1 MRQKKHVLDLS
12 CKPCGGTLK
21 VFFICFELSE
31 NLRPLNTIP
40 PEIPHLKAAGGTCP
54 VSQSKTPPWKLNSI
68 EGFIE

>member
-1 MRQKKHVLDLS
+1 MKQKKHVLGSS

-21 VFFICFELSE
+21 VLFVYFELSE

-40 PEIPHLKAAGGTCP
+40 PEIRHLKAAGGTCP

-68 EGFIE
+68 EGFIG